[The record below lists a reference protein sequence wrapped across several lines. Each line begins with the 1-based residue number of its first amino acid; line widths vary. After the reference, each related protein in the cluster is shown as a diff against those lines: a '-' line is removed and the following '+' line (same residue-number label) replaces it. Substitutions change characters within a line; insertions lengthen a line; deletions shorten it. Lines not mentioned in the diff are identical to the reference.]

1 MDPIRHEGH
10 NLQEMEAVFM
20 VTVAIEAVVDTQ
32 DASESVCL
40 DCHMT
45 LLLLT

>member
-10 NLQEMEAVFM
+10 NLDEMEAVCM

-32 DASESVCL
+32 DASESAFL
-40 DCHMT
+40 DYSMT